1 MSESTYEYTP
11 SGSDQSEADLLL
23 LWQDRFC
30 DPLTVAITSWAA
42 NVSDKA
48 QGKAT
53 SNALFTGWRG
63 TGFPTTTIP
72 AEAFTGTFGETIM
85 EGLRDDEDPE
95 VVWFQPTEMATGSP
109 VLPFV
114 TIEGKEVQASPG
126 VGFKV
131 SVVVNSQVKNEV
143 TGLTMTEQRTPTIG
157 WVIPDKVPHAL
168 DTHSFLRAMK
178 GHWGSLRKFR
188 SSQVERTDEVLS
200 EEAALEYAR
209 RLA

>member
-1 MSESTYEYTP
+1 MSEATYEYTP

-30 DPLTVAITSWAA
+30 DPLTIAITSWAA
-42 NVSDKA
+42 NITDSA
-48 QGKAT
+48 HGKAT
-53 SNALFTGWRG
+53 SNALYQGWRG
-63 TGFPTTTIP
+63 TSFPTTSIP
-72 AEAFTGTFGETIM
+72 AEAFTGSFGETLL
-85 EGLRDDEDPE
+85 EGLRDGEEPE
-95 VVWFQPTEMATGSP
+95 VVWFQPTEMATGGP

-114 TIEGKEVQASPG
+114 TVEGKRVQAAPG

-131 SVVVNSQVKNEV
+131 SCLVKSVVVNEV
-143 TGLTMTEQRTPTIG
+143 TGLTMSEERTPTIG
-157 WVIPDKVPHAL
+157 WVVPDKVPHAL

-178 GHWGSLRKFR
+178 GHWASLRRFR

-200 EEAALEYAR
+200 EEAALEFAS